1 MRHRTRNRTW
11 VASAGATAALV
22 VAAGLYVQA
31 LEAGHSDGGLRA
43 APGRV
48 EPAATDGTCVGTR
61 PVGSLPDVDGGSP
74 LERVVTHIDQLAR
87 KKYSDVYT
95 GLSVTE
101 ADSAT
106 DVWRRPSTAFDAE
119 ICRAVV
125 RGVTVRLHDTDVS
138 GKTLDALADR
148 IGDDMNRWDSTFEMR
163 EVGVDERGFV
173 LVGVDD
179 PDKARPI
186 IEKAYGERNSR
197 YIKVEYADQAE
208 AADAG

>member
-1 MRHRTRNRTW
+1 MRNRMRNRTW
-11 VASAGATAALV
+11 IASAGATVALV
-22 VAAGLYVQA
+22 MATGMYVQA
-31 LEAGHSDGGLRA
+31 LETGHSDGGLRA

-48 EPAATDGTCVGTR
+48 KSAATDGTCVGTR
-61 PVGSLPDVDGGSP
+61 PVGSLPGDDDGSP

-101 ADSAT
+101 ENSAT
-106 DVWRRPSTAFDAE
+106 DVWRMPSTAFDEE
-119 ICRAVV
+119 ICGAVV

-148 IGDDMNRWDSTFEMR
+148 IGDDMNRWDGTFQMR
-163 EVGVDERGFV
+163 EVGPDERGFV

-179 PDKARPI
+179 PDKAGPI
-186 IEKAYGERNSR
+186 LEKAYGENNSR

-208 AADAG
+208 ALDAD